1 MTKPS
6 EGAQSADRIL
16 STVPEQP
23 VKKYPTIVARV
34 SEAQKEKFYA
44 LGGADWLRKKIE
56 SGVVK
61 AS

>member
-16 STVPEQP
+16 STIPEQS

-34 SEAQKEKFYA
+34 SESQKAKFYA

-56 SGVVK
+56 SGVVTP
-61 AS
+61 S

>member
-1 MTKPS
+1 MNKPS

-16 STVPEQP
+16 STIPDQL

-34 SEAQKEKFYA
+34 SESQKAKFYA

-56 SGVVK
+56 SGFVK
-61 AS
+61 PS